1 MRNALLVL
9 LLSSGCTSV
18 LDAKTVVGPSGS
30 RLDLPA
36 GALTAPAELNIATAT
51 TGFPAPPSTAG
62 STVFALTPHGQTF
75 ALPVT
80 VTLPAAAG
88 QTRLLTA
95 QPGGPWTAVP
105 GARRVGETIVAEI
118 SHFSYF
124 VTASA
129 SPVRAVIG
137 DGWAVR
143 EIAVDDG
150 GVKTVFEG
158 TPLSNYVTS
167 VAVDSQGRV
176 YWLDNGTDSLTRVEA
191 DGSGTQVLYTAADAF
206 SNPSGLTLDEPR
218 GALYW
223 VESGR
228 IMKAQLDGGA
238 VATFLPMSGNTYPTS
253 VVVEPSG
260 LFVFFTDEGT
270 DTVNRIGA
278 DGSGRVVL
286 HTAAG
291 AFSNPRALA
300 IDFNA
305 GLMFWGEG
313 FALVRAPLDGG
324 TATTIDPGVTE
335 ATTVTGVAL
344 DLGAQQVYWTDN
356 GTDALAR
363 ANYDGSGKTRLYQ
376 SAPFDP
382 GVMDGG
388 SSTLNF
394 TNPQGVALIP

>member
-1 MRNALLVL
+1 MRNVL
-9 LLSSGCTSV
+9 LALCLSSGCSSFM
-18 LDAKTVVGPSGS
+18 DSKTVVGPNGS
-30 RLDLPA
+30 RLELPP

-75 ALPVT
+75 AFPVT

-95 QPGGPWTAVP
+95 QPGGQWTVVP
-105 GARRVGETIVAEI
+105 GTRRVGETIVAQI
-118 SHFSYF
+118 THFSYF
-124 VTASA
+124 VTAGA

-150 GVKTVFEG
+150 GVKTLFEG
-158 TPLSNYVTS
+158 TPLTNFVTA
-167 VAVDSQGRV
+167 VAVDQQGRV

-191 DGSGTQVLYTAADAF
+191 DGFGKQVLYTAADAF

-223 VESGR
+223 VEAGR
-228 IMKAQLDGGA
+228 IMKAQLDGGG
-238 VATFLPMSGNTYPTS
+238 VSTFLASSGNTYPTS
-253 VVVEPSG
+253 IVVEPAGS
-260 LFVFFTDEGT
+260 FVFFTDEGT

-278 DGSGRVVL
+278 DGLGRVVL
-286 HTAAG
+286 HTAAD

-300 IDFNA
+300 IDFDA

-313 FALVRAPLDGG
+313 FGLLRASLDGG
-324 TATTIDPGVTE
+324 AVTPIEPGVVE
-335 ATTVTGVAL
+335 GTTVTGVAL
-344 DLGAQQVYWTDN
+344 DLSARQIYWTDN

-363 ANYDGSGKTRLYQ
+363 AQYDGSGQTRLYQ
-376 SAPFDP
+376 SAAFDP

-388 SSTLNF
+388 ASTLNF